1 MRLQRGRRM
10 LTGFTAIS
18 LTDIVFLLLVF
29 FLLSSTFVLQP
40 GIKVDLPKTTVPE
53 IAAERRVV
61 ITITADGTLYLND
74 RKVSRALFPSAIRQ
88 KLLSVGN
95 PMVVLRA
102 DKRVSL
108 ELAVWVMDVARQAGA
123 ERFAIATQTK
133 PPKSI

>member
-1 MRLQRGRRM
+1 MRLRRGRRM

-61 ITITADGTLYLND
+61 ITITADGTFYLND

-102 DKRVSL
+102 DKRVPL
-108 ELAVWVMDVARQAGA
+108 ELAVWAMDVARQAGA
-123 ERFAIATQTK
+123 ERFAIATQTR
-133 PPKSI
+133 P